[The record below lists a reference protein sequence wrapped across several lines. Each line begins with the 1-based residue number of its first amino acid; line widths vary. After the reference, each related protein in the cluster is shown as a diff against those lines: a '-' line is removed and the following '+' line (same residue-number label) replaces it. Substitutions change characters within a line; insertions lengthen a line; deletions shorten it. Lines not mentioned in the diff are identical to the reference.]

1 MPAPT
6 ARRGRRSA
14 TEIGR
19 TFAESQRLIAG
30 HERMLA
36 EGRRLNMEYNRLI
49 TAARRLKNS
58 LKQFNVANMPSR
70 GQRTAAVA
78 SGRINSL
85 KAGEAQRIANL
96 ERRRVRSR
104 IQANSAGRGPQSNP
118 VERRLFS

>member
-14 TEIGR
+14 TATGR
-19 TFAESQRLIAG
+19 TFAEAQRLIAE

-36 EGRRLNMEYNRLI
+36 EGRRLNAEYNRLI
-49 TAARRLKNS
+49 TAARRLKNDFRR
-58 LKQFNVANMPSR
+58 FNLPSR
-70 GQRTAAVA
+70 GQRTAVVA
-78 SGRINSL
+78 AGQINSL

-96 ERRRVRSR
+96 ERVRVRSR

>member
-14 TEIGR
+14 TETGR
-19 TFAESQRLIAG
+19 TFAEAQRLIAE

-36 EGRRLNMEYNRLI
+36 EGRRLNAEYNRLI
-49 TAARRLKNS
+49 TAARRLKNDFRR
-58 LKQFNVANMPSR
+58 FNLPSR
-70 GQRTAAVA
+70 GQGTAVVA
-78 SGRINSL
+78 AGQINSL

-96 ERRRVRSR
+96 ELRRIRSR
-104 IQANSAGRGPQSNP
+104 IQANSVGRGPQSNP